1 MKVIKKYIKITL
13 LNKVYIIKILIFEKK
28 TKINK

>member
-28 TKINK
+28 KQK

>member
-28 TKINK
+28 NKNK